1 MFSFSRE
8 NKINSTIV
16 GVDEVGRGPLA
27 GPVFAAAVILSKNIC
42 LKGINDSKKLS
53 KKKMSEIF
61 NKIISFSKFSI
72 GLATVEEIDKINI
85 LQASLLAMK
94 RAVKKINIKDAIIL
108 VDGTFS
114 FDKENKNIKTFANG
128 DSIYPS
134 IAAASIIAKVI
145 RDKHMYLLSKQF
157 PEYGWDKNSGYG
169 TSQHMISL
177 AKYGPTPLHRK
188 TFAPIHKML
197 FKK

>member
-1 MFSFSRE
+1 MFNFYKE
-8 NKINSTIV
+8 NEINSIV
-16 GVDEVGRGPLA
+16 IGVDEVGRGPLA

-53 KKKMSEIF
+53 KKKLGEIF
-61 NKIISFSKFSI
+61 SRIISFSKFSI
-72 GLATVEEIDKINI
+72 GLSTVEEIDKINI

-94 RAVKKINIKDAIIL
+94 RAVEKINVKDADIL

-114 FDKENKNIKTFANG
+114 FDKENKNIKTFVHG

-134 IAAASIIAKVI
+134 IAAASIIAKVV
-145 RDKHMYLLSKQF
+145 RDRYMCLLSKKF
-157 PEYGWDKNSGYG
+157 PEYGWDKNCGYG
-169 TSQHMISL
+169 TTQHMISL